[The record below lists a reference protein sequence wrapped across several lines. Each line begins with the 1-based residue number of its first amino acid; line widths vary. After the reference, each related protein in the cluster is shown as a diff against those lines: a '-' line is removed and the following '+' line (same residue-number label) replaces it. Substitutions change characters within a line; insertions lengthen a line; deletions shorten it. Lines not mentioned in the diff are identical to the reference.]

1 MVTASVLVR
10 REAAAHGLLRGRFRP
25 EAARA
30 GNGCGRLSSP
40 DAAHPTRQVA
50 WGPRGKRVIPRET
63 RKPPSAVLRCA
74 SAARARARGASPS
87 RSRQRKRHEG
97 RDGRGFSL
105 RWTTPMTTERDS
117 HDYEPPHASSPTA
130 RIVESLELHGY
141 HPGRGE
147 HDPRP
152 MPEPLTLQGALADVF
167 DALVSTFTDTP
178 LEPDLEQLLW
188 STVNVFHRQ
197 AGKAQRDLDDNEDAQ
212 KRSQREQDGSEIKSV
227 ELERLLVEGQD
238 RIDRRDTYEAMR
250 DQAGDLFE
258 LHTGTTWKPHAGSL
272 ANRKAMTAAM
282 IDSRDF
288 ISAKRRA
295 ETEVLIP
302 KGAKIAFTGGMDCN
316 DHRRIWDAL
325 DKVHAKHA
333 DMVLLHGGSPKGAE
347 LIAAKWADTRKVQQ
361 IAFKPD
367 WTKHAKAA
375 PFKRNDQL
383 LEVMPIG
390 IIVFPGSGISD
401 NLADK
406 ARKLGIPL
414 FDFRKGNGA

>member
-1 MVTASVLVR
+1 MAT
-10 REAAAHGLLRGRFRP
+10 H
-25 EAARA
+25 
-30 GNGCGRLSSP
+30 
-40 DAAHPTRQVA
+40 
-50 WGPRGKRVIPRET
+50 
-63 RKPPSAVLRCA
+63 
-74 SAARARARGASPS
+74 
-87 RSRQRKRHEG
+87 
-97 RDGRGFSL
+97 
-105 RWTTPMTTERDS
+105 RDS
-117 HDYEPPHASSPTA
+117 HEYEPPHASSPTA
-130 RIVESLELHGY
+130 HIVDQLELHGY
-141 HPGRGE
+141 QPARGE

-152 MPEPLTLQGALADVF
+152 MPETVTVQAALADVF

-188 STVNVFHRQ
+188 STVNLFHRQ
-197 AGKAQRDLDDNEDAQ
+197 VGKAQRDLDDNEDAQ

-272 ANRKAMTAAM
+272 ANRKAMTAAL

-302 KGAKIAFTGGMDCN
+302 KGAKVGFTGGMDCN

-325 DKVHAKHA
+325 DKVHAKHPG
-333 DMVLLHGGSPKGAE
+333 MVLLHGGSPKGAE

-383 LEVMPIG
+383 LDTMPIG
-390 IIVFPGSGISD
+390 VIVFPGSGISD

-414 FDFRKGNGA
+414 FDFRKGGGA

>member
-1 MVTASVLVR
+1 MA
-10 REAAAHGLLRGRFRP
+10 
-25 EAARA
+25 
-30 GNGCGRLSSP
+30 
-40 DAAHPTRQVA
+40 
-50 WGPRGKRVIPRET
+50 
-63 RKPPSAVLRCA
+63 
-74 SAARARARGASPS
+74 
-87 RSRQRKRHEG
+87 
-97 RDGRGFSL
+97 
-105 RWTTPMTTERDS
+105 TERDS

-130 RIVESLELHGY
+130 HIVESLELHGY

-188 STVNVFHRQ
+188 STVNLFHRQ
-197 AGKAQRDLDDNEDAQ
+197 AEKAQRDLDDNEDAQ
-212 KRSQREQDGSEIKSV
+212 KRSQREQDGSEVKSV
-227 ELERLLVEGQD
+227 ELERLLIEGQD

-250 DQAGDLFE
+250 DQAGELFE
-258 LHTGTTWKPHAGSL
+258 THTGTTWKPRSGSL
-272 ANRKAMTAAM
+272 ANRRTLTAAM

-302 KGAKIAFTGGMDCN
+302 KGAKIAFTGGMDCS

-383 LEVMPIG
+383 LDIMPIG
-390 IIVFPGSGISD
+390 VIVFPGSGISD

-414 FDFRKGNGA
+414 LDFRKGGGA

>member
-1 MVTASVLVR
+1 MAT
-10 REAAAHGLLRGRFRP
+10 
-25 EAARA
+25 
-30 GNGCGRLSSP
+30 
-40 DAAHPTRQVA
+40 D
-50 WGPRGKRVIPRET
+50 
-63 RKPPSAVLRCA
+63 
-74 SAARARARGASPS
+74 
-87 RSRQRKRHEG
+87 
-97 RDGRGFSL
+97 RD
-105 RWTTPMTTERDS
+105 T

-130 RIVESLELHGY
+130 RIVDELKLHGY
-141 HPGRGE
+141 HPTRGE

-152 MPEPLTLQGALADVF
+152 MPEPLTVQGALADVF
-167 DALVSTFTDTP
+167 DALVSTLTDTP

-197 AGKAQRDLDDNEDAQ
+197 AEKAQRDLDDNEDAQ
-212 KRSQREQDGSEIKSV
+212 KRSQREQDGSEVKSV
-227 ELERLLVEGQD
+227 ELERLLIEGQD

-250 DQAGDLFE
+250 DQAGELFE
-258 LHTGTTWKPHAGSL
+258 AHTGTTWKPHSGSL
-272 ANRKAMTAAM
+272 ANRKALTAAM

-302 KGAKIAFTGGMDCN
+302 KGAKIAFTGGTDCN
-316 DHRRIWDAL
+316 DHKSIWAAL
-325 DKVHAKHA
+325 DRVHAKHA

-347 LIAAKWADTRKVQQ
+347 LIAAKWADNRKVPQ

-375 PFKRNDQL
+375 PFKRNDAL
-383 LEVMPIG
+383 LDTMPIG
-390 IIVFPGSGISD
+390 VVVFPGSGISD

-414 FDFRKGNGA
+414 FDFRKGGGA

>member
-1 MVTASVLVR
+1 MTA
-10 REAAAHGLLRGRFRP
+10 
-25 EAARA
+25 
-30 GNGCGRLSSP
+30 
-40 DAAHPTRQVA
+40 
-50 WGPRGKRVIPRET
+50 
-63 RKPPSAVLRCA
+63 
-74 SAARARARGASPS
+74 
-87 RSRQRKRHEG
+87 
-97 RDGRGFSL
+97 
-105 RWTTPMTTERDS
+105 ERDS

-130 RIVESLELHGY
+130 HIVESLELHGY

-238 RIDRRDTYEAMR
+238 RMDRRDTYEAMR

-316 DHRRIWDAL
+316 DHLRIWDAL

-383 LEVMPIG
+383 LDTMPIG
-390 IIVFPGSGISD
+390 VIVFPGSGISD

-414 FDFRKGNGA
+414 FDFRKGIGA

>member
-1 MVTASVLVR
+1 MVT
-10 REAAAHGLLRGRFRP
+10 
-25 EAARA
+25 
-30 GNGCGRLSSP
+30 
-40 DAAHPTRQVA
+40 D
-50 WGPRGKRVIPRET
+50 
-63 RKPPSAVLRCA
+63 
-74 SAARARARGASPS
+74 
-87 RSRQRKRHEG
+87 
-97 RDGRGFSL
+97 RD
-105 RWTTPMTTERDS
+105 T

-130 RIVESLELHGY
+130 HIVESLELHGY
-141 HPGRGE
+141 HPARGE
-147 HDPRP
+147 HDPRL
-152 MPEPLTLQGALADVF
+152 MPEPLTVRSALADVF
-167 DALVSTFTDTP
+167 DALVSTLTDTP

-197 AGKAQRDLDDNEDAQ
+197 AEKAQRDLDDNEDAQ
-212 KRSQREQDGSEIKSV
+212 KRSQREQDGSEVKSV
-227 ELERLLVEGQD
+227 ELERLLIEGQD
-238 RIDRRDTYEAMR
+238 RLDRRDTYEAMR
-250 DQAGDLFE
+250 DQAGE
-258 LHTGTTWKPHAGSL
+258 LYEAHTGTTWKPRSGSL
-272 ANRKAMTAAM
+272 ANRRALTAAM

-302 KGAKIAFTGGMDCN
+302 KGAKVGFTGGMDCN

-333 DMVLLHGGSPKGAE
+333 EMVLLHGGSPKGAE

-367 WTKHAKAA
+367 WTRHAKAA

-383 LEVMPIG
+383 LDTMPIG
-390 IIVFPGSGISD
+390 VIVFPGSGISD

-414 FDFRKGNGA
+414 LDLRKGGGA

>member
-1 MVTASVLVR
+1 
-10 REAAAHGLLRGRFRP
+10 
-25 EAARA
+25 
-30 GNGCGRLSSP
+30 
-40 DAAHPTRQVA
+40 
-50 WGPRGKRVIPRET
+50 
-63 RKPPSAVLRCA
+63 
-74 SAARARARGASPS
+74 
-87 RSRQRKRHEG
+87 
-97 RDGRGFSL
+97 
-105 RWTTPMTTERDS
+105 MTTERDS

-130 RIVESLELHGY
+130 HIVESLELHGY

-258 LHTGTTWKPHAGSL
+258 LHTGMTWKPHAGSL
-272 ANRKAMTAAM
+272 ANRKAMTAAL

-288 ISAKRRA
+288 IAAKRRA
-295 ETEVLIP
+295 ETEVLMP
-302 KGAKIAFTGGMDCN
+302 KGARIAFTGGMGCN
-316 DHRRIWDAL
+316 DHKAIWAAL
-325 DKVHAKHA
+325 DRVRAKHA

-347 LIAAKWADTRKVQQ
+347 LIAAKWADARKIQQ
-361 IAFKPD
+361 VAFKPD

-375 PFKRNDQL
+375 PFKRNDAL
-383 LEVMPIG
+383 LDVMPIG
-390 IIVFPGSGISD
+390 VIVFPGSGISD

-414 FDFRKGNGA
+414 FDFRKGGA